1 MKIVYYS
8 IDSSSS
14 SSISPTS
21 FQSHLQ
27 STLTY
32 NALDVSKYMESDGG
46 SLSAVDFH
54 VRNIEEAMKH
64 LLFFEVYSHSQFLLV
79 FFAIFYC
86 VHREGYHMNRAYLDQ
101 NHALFQCSTLLHA

>member
-14 SSISPTS
+14 SSVSPVS
-21 FQSHLQ
+21 FQYHLQ
-27 STLTY
+27 STLNG
-32 NALDVSKYMESDGG
+32 NALNVVGYMESGG
-46 SLSAVDFH
+46 AFLSAMDFH

-64 LLFFEVYSHSQFLLV
+64 LLFFEVYSHLQFLLV

-86 VHREGYHMNRAYLDQ
+86 GHREVYHMNRAYLDQ
-101 NHALFQCSTLLHA
+101 NRALFQCSTLLHA